1 MNKKLL
7 ISLYIAL
14 LCVILIP
21 FNIITST
28 EYHKLIRGTN
38 CKVNQVNSC
47 NNIVSESSVKY
58 DCNLDV
64 NCYDTNMNI
73 QIILIIVPNVN
84 GTVYNSF
91 DDKKIESD
99 RLTLIVINTVVTFTI
114 LILVPALLMLY
125 DGYQSIYNNNKNSKK
140 DNNEDEIMLVIEGK

>member
-47 NNIVSESSVKY
+47 NNIVSDSYSKY

-73 QIILIIVPNVN
+73 QIILIIIPNVN
-84 GTVYNSF
+84 GSVYNSF
-91 DDKKIESD
+91 DDEKIKSD
-99 RLTLIVINTVVTFTI
+99 RLTLIVINTVVTFAI

-125 DGYQSIYNNNKNSKK
+125 DGYQLIYNNKNSKK
-140 DNNEDEIMLVIEGK
+140 DNNNDEIMLVIEGK

>member
-47 NNIVSESSVKY
+47 NNIVSDSYSKY

-73 QIILIIVPNVN
+73 QIILIIIPNVN
-84 GTVYNSF
+84 GSVYNSF
-91 DDKKIESD
+91 DDEKIKAD
-99 RLTLIVINTVVTFTI
+99 RLTLIVINTVVTFAI

-125 DGYQSIYNNNKNSKK
+125 DGYQLIYNNKNSKK
-140 DNNEDEIMLVIEGK
+140 DNNNDEIMLVIEGK

>member
-7 ISLYIAL
+7 ITLYIIILAI
-14 LCVILIP
+14 ILIP
-21 FNIITST
+21 FNIITAT
-28 EYHKLIRGTN
+28 EYHNLVRGTN

-47 NNIVSESSVKY
+47 NNIVSDSYSKY

-73 QIILIIVPNVN
+73 QIILIIIPNVN
-84 GTVYNSF
+84 GSVYNSF
-91 DDKKIESD
+91 DDEKNKSD
-99 RLTLIVINTVVTFTI
+99 KLTLIVINTVVTFAI

-125 DGYQSIYNNNKNSKK
+125 DGYQLIYNNKNSKK
-140 DNNEDEIMLVIEGK
+140 DNNNDEIMLVIEGK

>member
-7 ISLYIAL
+7 ISLYIIIFAI
-14 LCVILIP
+14 ILIP
-21 FNIITST
+21 FNIITAS
-28 EYHKLIRGTN
+28 EYHKLVRGTN

-47 NNIVSESSVKY
+47 NNIVSDSYSKY

-73 QIILIIVPNVN
+73 QIILIIIPNVN
-84 GTVYNSF
+84 GSVYNSF
-91 DDKKIESD
+91 DDEKIKSD
-99 RLTLIVINTVVTFTI
+99 RLSLIVINTVVTFAI